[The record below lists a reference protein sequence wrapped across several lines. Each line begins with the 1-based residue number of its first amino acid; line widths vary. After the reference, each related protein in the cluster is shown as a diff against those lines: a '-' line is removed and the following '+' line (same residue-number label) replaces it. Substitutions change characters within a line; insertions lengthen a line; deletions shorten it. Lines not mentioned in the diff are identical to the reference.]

1 MFDIETVI
9 IGAGQGGLSAGYYLK
24 QAGREFTI
32 LEKSAYPG
40 SAWREDRW
48 DSFCLNTPNWAFRL
62 PGAEYAENSPNNF
75 MALPEIIT
83 RFDQYTRTNNLPVQY
98 RVQVN
103 ELSPMT
109 GGGYRLLTTGGEITA
124 RNVIAAAGL
133 FQTPLIPDFADGI
146 SPQVLQIHS
155 GRYRNPGSLPDGAVM
170 VVGSAQSGC
179 QIAEE
184 LYQSGR
190 QVYLSVGGAG
200 RLPRRYRGRD
210 IVDWLNQTGFF
221 TRTPDRLPNL
231 NARFKA
237 NVQISGVNGGH
248 TINLHRFARDGV
260 RLVGRLSG
268 AAGDTLTFLPGMKQS
283 LLNTDRFEQETLHQI
298 DAFIQRSG
306 IEAPP
311 ETVETLQDG
320 LAQEEITDLDLKKSG
335 ITTLIWA
342 AGYRFDYRWI
352 KLPIF
357 DAAGFPVSRQG
368 ETSSEGLYFVG
379 LPWLPDMKSGLLL
392 GVGENARYIAE
403 KIAAYS

>member
-9 IGAGQGGLSAGYYLK
+9 VGAGQGGLSAGYYLK

-32 LEKSAYPG
+32 LEKSAHPG

-62 PGAEYAENSPNNF
+62 PGAEYADSQPDDF
-75 MALPEIIT
+75 MALPEIIS
-83 RFDQYTRTNNLPVQY
+83 RFDQYSKQNNLPVQY
-98 RVQVN
+98 HVQVM
-103 ELSPMT
+103 ELTPLS
-109 GGGYRLLTTGGEITA
+109 GGGYRLLTTAGEMTA
-124 RNVIAAAGL
+124 RNVIAAAGI
-133 FQTPLIPDFADGI
+133 FQTPSIPEFAQEI
-146 SPQVLQIHS
+146 SPKVLQIHS
-155 GRYRNPGSLPDGAVM
+155 GKYRNPGSLPDGAAL

-210 IVDWLNQTGFF
+210 IVEWLNQIGFF
-221 TRTPDRLPNL
+221 NRTPDRLPNP

-268 AAGDTLTFLPGMKQS
+268 AAGDTLKLLPDMKQN
-283 LLNTDRFEQETLHQI
+283 LLNTDRFEQETLRQI
-298 DAFIQRSG
+298 DTFIQRSG

-311 ETVETLQDG
+311 ETVDILQDG
-320 LAQEEITDLDLKKSG
+320 LAQEERTSRDLKESE
-335 ITTLIWA
+335 ISTIIWA
-342 AGYRFDYRWI
+342 AGYRFDYHWI
-352 KLPIF
+352 RLPIF
-357 DAAGFPVSRQG
+357 DGAGFPVSRQG

-403 KIAAYS
+403 RISANP